1 MVIFVTGGSGFLGTQ
16 FLNQLLQQLKKED
29 IVRVLVRSKFQG
41 FDNRIQ
47 QIVGDLLSPE
57 TWLPALRDVNYIFHL
72 GGDPRFGN
80 GEHYYNL
87 NVRPVEQMMDA
98 LKNNKNLIK
107 IIYTSTI
114 GVLDRRP
121 TDLLV
126 SPLTEKACPCPT
138 SDYGKSKLKAED
150 IIKKSGLSYTILRI
164 GWVYGPGMRSNS
176 HLKVMASTIYRFPM
190 LARFNFPGIAPLIH
204 VEDVAKAL
212 CNCIHP
218 QKSKNKTYIAVTE
231 NASFGDIA
239 RLLFE
244 SYFGALGMQ
253 FSIPGLSKVTGYI
266 HSLIP
271 FNAKILFGEY
281 LKAEDNKFKNELL
294 PLYPKKFKDNYKDI
308 LKSSQKVEWCIVTG
322 ANSGIGNEITRQL
335 IAQGCS
341 VVGVDM
347 CTNNLINS
355 KSLIVIKSDLSKE
368 AEIENLA
375 AQLKPLKIKV
385 IINNA
390 GVGFKGKFSDSSKEK
405 IQQTID
411 TNIYAPLRLT
421 HLLLNKLKN
430 DNSVIVNIASS
441 VAYNPLPGMATYAAS
456 KAFLLNWSLALGEE
470 LKATN
475 KVITFSPAGTK
486 TNFQNSAGVK
496 NVDSPSLFDA
506 ETVADAIIQ
515 AIKKKKYHTIMGIKT
530 NLFILLIRLIPHK
543 YRLAVLSQIFEKNR

>member
-1 MVIFVTGGSGFLGTQ
+1 
-16 FLNQLLQQLKKED
+16 
-29 IVRVLVRSKFQG
+29 
-41 FDNRIQ
+41 
-47 QIVGDLLSPE
+47 
-57 TWLPALRDVNYIFHL
+57 
-72 GGDPRFGN
+72 
-80 GEHYYNL
+80 
-87 NVRPVEQMMDA
+87 
-98 LKNNKNLIK
+98 
-107 IIYTSTI
+107 
-114 GVLDRRP
+114 
-121 TDLLV
+121 
-126 SPLTEKACPCPT
+126 
-138 SDYGKSKLKAED
+138 
-150 IIKKSGLSYTILRI
+150 
-164 GWVYGPGMRSNS
+164 
-176 HLKVMASTIYRFPM
+176 M

-390 GVGFKGKFSDSSKEK
+390 GVGFKGKF
-405 IQQTID
+405 
-411 TNIYAPLRLT
+411 R
-421 HLLLNKLKN
+421 
-430 DNSVIVNIASS
+430 
-441 VAYNPLPGMATYAAS
+441 
-456 KAFLLNWSLALGEE
+456 
-470 LKATN
+470 
-475 KVITFSPAGTK
+475 
-486 TNFQNSAGVK
+486 
-496 NVDSPSLFDA
+496 
-506 ETVADAIIQ
+506 AIICKEFFSFVY
-515 AIKKKKYHTIMGIKT
+515 I
-530 NLFILLIRLIPHK
+530 
-543 YRLAVLSQIFEKNR
+543 SQCYWIV